1 MPCGSSD
8 TATKIFYMTLQDYV
22 MKVSGDFMERIHKL
36 IVIDIVFMDMLFL
49 FLIWSC
55 DITWLYGHVTLWVE
69 VIQVLPSLVA
79 VGIVIG
85 EICF

>member
-36 IVIDIVFMDMLFL
+36 IVIDIVFKDMLFL
-49 FLIWSC
+49 FLI
-55 DITWLYGHVTLWVE
+55 
-69 VIQVLPSLVA
+69 
-79 VGIVIG
+79 
-85 EICF
+85 